1 MKVLTQEEV
10 NTLYEMF
17 SNLVNILNKN
27 AVKWTC
33 TDGTLLGAVRH
44 GGLIPWDDD
53 CDIAIDKKDVPLLFW
68 LRSQVE
74 CNGFYKLVR
83 VGKYIKLKKDKLWI
97 DIFVLDDWKF
107 PQRHFKNL
115 SFIDDELFPLRQAKF
130 GDIVVNI
137 PHKSEEYLSR
147 ILPGWDTT
155 AIIYNHKVKKKTSY
169 ELTPELKLPY
179 LPN

>member
-17 SNLVNILNKN
+17 SHLVNILNKN

-33 TDGTLLGAVRH
+33 TYGTLLGAIRH

-53 CDIAIDKKDVPLLFW
+53 VDIAIDKKDVPLLFW
-68 LRSQVE
+68 LKSQVE
-74 CNGFYKLVR
+74 KCDYYKLVK

-107 PQRHFKNL
+107 PQKHYKHA
-115 SFIDDELFPLRQAKF
+115 SFIDDELFPMRQSKF

-155 AIIYNHKVKKKTSY
+155 VVVYNHKVKKKKYY
-169 ELTPELKLPY
+169 ELTLELCKPY